1 MTKEGTMAKDI
12 SLREHSS
19 ARFFTGL
26 LFAVGLT
33 YVITF
38 VLSLLYF
45 PQVRDRI
52 FHPLSLAM
60 LIRALIDFLGH
71 SLTKLLYL
79 LIAYQI
85 FRLLG
90 LIKKGDPFNQES
102 PKRIRRFAYYTFG
115 IAAINVVR
123 ELESV
128 LTIAKQGFPYWGFW
142 LNLISFL
149 LKVSET
155 VFFGLGILIIAV
167 VLEEGVKLQQDQK
180 LTV

>member
-1 MTKEGTMAKDI
+1 MAKDI
-12 SLREHSS
+12 SLRERSL

-26 LFAVGLT
+26 LLVVGLT
-33 YVITF
+33 YAICF

-60 LIRALIDFLGH
+60 LIGALTDFFGH
-71 SLTKLLYL
+71 GLIKLLYL
-79 LIAYQI
+79 LIVYQL

-102 PKRIRRFAYYTFG
+102 PKRIRSIAYYTFG
-115 IAAINVVR
+115 IAAINVVM

-128 LTIAKQGFPYWGFW
+128 LSIAKWGFPYWGFW

-155 VFFGLGILIIAV
+155 VFFGLGIIIIAV
-167 VLEEGVKLQQDQK
+167 VLEVGVRLQQDQR